1 MKTHK
6 IAVLS
11 DTHGLLR
18 LEVIECAQSCE
29 GILHAGDFD
38 NQKVFGALQQIAPLY
53 AVRGNNDRGWAAKL
67 GEDLEITLFG
77 LRIYMVHNRK
87 HLKKT

>member
-18 LEVIECAQSCE
+18 PEVIECAQSCE

-53 AVRGNNDRGWAAKL
+53 AVRGTMTAAGRQSSEK
-67 GEDLEITLFG
+67 TLKSRCLDCVFTWCTTEN
-77 LRIYMVHNRK
+77 I
-87 HLKKT
+87 